1 MTTTHLS
8 RPRPLPVVQPTAA
21 PVVLLAAGGATV
33 LAGEPA
39 WSVLPVG
46 ALLLWGVRE
55 AGHESADRR
64 VRGHATTL
72 VALAFVLAVSM
83 PVVLSPVVDQLV
95 LAGLVATALVAVV
108 VASPSV
114 RAALRPRPLEL
125 GDLAWWVLP
134 SYAALAIFSASR
146 PVVLPDSDR
155 ERAAIAAL
163 VLLVP
168 LLHEVLLR
176 GLLMHASAT
185 FVRGVVPAALAQGVV
200 AAALFGRSGLV
211 IGIVL
216 GLVLGAIR
224 LHGGWQASLYAHWGL
239 ALGLAVPLLWGEVR

>member
-1 MTTTHLS
+1 MTATHLS
-8 RPRPLPVVQPTAA
+8 RPRPLPVVQSTAA
-21 PVVLLAAGGATV
+21 PVVLLAAGGASV

-55 AGHESADRR
+55 AGQQSAARR

-72 VALAFVLAVSM
+72 VGLVFVLAVSM
-83 PVVLSPVVDQLV
+83 PVFLSPALDQLV
-95 LAGLVATALVAVV
+95 LAGLVAAALVALV
-108 VASPSV
+108 VAAPSV
-114 RAALRPRPLEL
+114 RAALRPRRLAL
-125 GDLAWWVLP
+125 GDLAWCALAL
-134 SYAALAIFSASR
+134 YAALATFPASR
-146 PVVLPDSDR
+146 PVAVPGSDG

-168 LLHEVLLR
+168 LLTEVLFR
-176 GLLMHASAT
+176 GLMMHASAT

-200 AAALFGRSGLV
+200 TAALFGRPGLV
-211 IGIVL
+211 IGLVL

-224 LHGGWQASLYAHWGL
+224 LLGGWQASLYAHWGL
-239 ALGLAVPLLWGEVR
+239 ALGLAAPVLTGVR